1 MPQNR
6 RRRVEVM
13 SGTRPLKTGLSE
25 ADAADSVKRWEI
37 VIDGWR
43 PASLNELLRGG
54 PWGAHRLKRRD
65 REYVVLFANL
75 ARVPR
80 ATAKRRVSLRI
91 VLPPKQRRWDE
102 DALWKSLLDAC
113 VLAGLL
119 KDDDPKWCELGGV
132 DYVRGKALSTTIIVE
147 DIA

>member
-1 MPQNR
+1 MGQTR
-6 RRRVEVM
+6 RK
-13 SGTRPLKTGLSE
+13 PLKTTRTE
-25 ADAADSVKRWEI
+25 ADAGASGKRWEI
-37 VIDGWR
+37 FVDGWR
-43 PASLNELLRGG
+43 PASLNELLKGG

-91 VLPPKQRRWDE
+91 TLPPKQRRWDG

-113 VLAGLL
+113 VHAGLL
-119 KDDDPKWCELGGV
+119 KDDGPKWCELGGV
-132 DYVRGKALSTTIIVE
+132 DYVRGKALSTTIVVE